1 MLHILIILALFG
13 MYAHLYIHFMVSP
26 NNEASILHKLSKE
39 DITNAVYVKLPFVL
53 DATQLR
59 REPKLGMKESHKE
72 YDMYLLPY
80 RPIPLLEPFVKFFP
94 HRRVFDC
101 KRKRKWLDTNDSCR
115 TFYRI
120 HTGSFHFSCVHPKMK
135 PLLENLK
142 GIKEND
148 DLIHLTLYQD
158 SLLFLPKDWTLYIE
172 PLEKSSILEKIQYY
186 TPMNQ
191 IANAISNITK

>member
-13 MYAHLYIHFMVSP
+13 IYAHLYIHFMVSP
-26 NNEASILHKLSKE
+26 NNEASILHKLTKE
-39 DITNAVYVKLPFVL
+39 DITNAVYVKLPFVF

-59 REPKLGMKESHKE
+59 REPQLGVKESHKE
-72 YDMYLLPY
+72 YDMYHLPY
-80 RPIPLLEPFVKFFP
+80 HPIPLLEPFVKFFP

-101 KRKRKWLDTNDSCR
+101 KRKKKWLDTNDSCR

-120 HTGSFHFSCVHPKMK
+120 HAGSFHFSCVHPKMNS
-135 PLLENLK
+135 LLENLK
-142 GIKEND
+142 EIKEKEE
-148 DLIHLTLYQD
+148 LIHLTLYQD

-172 PLEKSSILEKIQYY
+172 PLEKSSVLEKIQYY

-191 IANAISNITK
+191 IANAISKITK